1 MLDIFRQDAF
11 GVVPLTLA
19 INNLKFIPGYI
30 SSRGLFSTS
39 STAATVVSIEE
50 QGNILILVAPT
61 PRGGPGH
68 TMPKPRRTMRMLAV
82 PHFEINDAV
91 MAEEVQGVRPFG
103 EETGTE
109 SVMTKVGERMQAAGQ
124 SLEYT
129 LEHIRV
135 GALKG
140 IVVYADGQTLN
151 LFSEYSIPVPS
162 NIDMNLDFTGTPDGS
177 LRAKCAQIIRTMGAN
192 LDGLAFTGVEAIV
205 GDAFFD
211 ALIKHPEVRQTYLN
225 YVAAAELRQP
235 YISAGQVWGSF
246 EFGGI
251 LWTNYRGYIGGVP
264 MIETNM
270 AYIFPT
276 GVPNL
281 FATVYAPAD
290 YIETVNTMGKPRYVK
305 QYQMQNDKGIHMDT
319 QMNTLNFCTRP
330 LALQRAI
337 LT

>member
-1 MLDIFRQDAF
+1 MLDIFRGDAF

-19 INNLKFIPGYI
+19 INNLKFVPGWV
-30 SSRGLFSTS
+30 SSRGIFSTS
-39 STAATVVSIEE
+39 STATTVVSIEE
-50 QGNILILVAPT
+50 QGMILQLIAPT

-68 TMPKPRRTMRMLAV
+68 TLPKIRRTMRMLAI

-103 EETGTE
+103 QETGTE
-109 SVMTKVGERMQAAGQ
+109 SVMTKVGERMQTAGQ

-129 LEHIRV
+129 LEHTRV
-135 GALKG
+135 GAIKG
-140 IVVYADGQTLN
+140 VVTYADGTTLD
-151 LFSEYSIPVPS
+151 LFKEYSIPVPP
-162 NIDMNLDFTGTPDGS
+162 NVDMNLDFTGTPDGS
-177 LRAKCAQIIRTMGAN
+177 LRQKVAQIIRTMGAN
-192 LDGLAFTGVEAIV
+192 LDGLAFSGIEALC

-211 ALIKHPEVRQTYLN
+211 ALIKHPEVRQTYLG
-225 YVAAAELRQP
+225 YVAAAELRQG
-235 YISAGQVWGSF
+235 YISAGQTWGSF

-251 LWTNYRGYIGGVP
+251 LWTNYRGYVGGVS

-270 AYIFPT
+270 AYLYPL
-276 GVPNL
+276 GVPDL
-281 FATVYAPAD
+281 FKTIYAPAD

-319 QMNTLNFCTRP
+319 QMNVLNFVTRP
-330 LALQRAI
+330 LALARAI